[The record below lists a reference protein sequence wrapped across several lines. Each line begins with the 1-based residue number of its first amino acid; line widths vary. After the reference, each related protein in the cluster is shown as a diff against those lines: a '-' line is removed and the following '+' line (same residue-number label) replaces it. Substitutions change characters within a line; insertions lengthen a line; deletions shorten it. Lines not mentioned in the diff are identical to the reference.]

1 MVRVVQDKN
10 IATLHVIF
18 VLANDRFNA
27 LSHAA
32 QMDRHVRRIGNQMS
46 FGAEQSAREIQTL
59 FDVDGVSCIL
69 KLQAHLLRNVHEQII
84 ENLQQHGVDG
94 GARSVLGLP
103 RFHAT

>member
-1 MVRVVQDKN
+1 MVRIVQHKN

-18 VLANDRFNA
+18 VLANDRFDA

-32 QMDRHVRRIGNQMS
+32 QMDGHVRCIGNQMS

-59 FDVDGVSCIL
+59 FDVDGVSSIL
-69 KLQAHLLRNVHEQII
+69 KLQAHLLCNVHEQVI
-84 ENLQQHGVDG
+84 ENLQQHRVNG

-103 RFHAT
+103 RFYAA

>member
-1 MVRVVQDKN
+1 MVRIVQDKN

-18 VLANDRFNA
+18 VLANDSFDA
-27 LSHAA
+27 LPHAA
-32 QMDRHVRRIGNQMS
+32 QMHGHVRRVGNQMPL
-46 FGAEQSAREIQTL
+46 GTEQSAREIQTL
-59 FDVDGVSCIL
+59 FDVDGVGCIL

-103 RFHAT
+103 RFHAA